1 MGDRLSVGDNVAV
14 LYFAPR
20 VAGGAKEWFI
30 VYGSNVSGQA
40 LKEVP
45 VIQEV
50 YRSIEYEHEGRI
62 VIRCTEPWSS
72 LHDRFHGDGGGFA
85 IDHWPGQ
92 TLSIPLAGDTK
103 DKYDTYIM
111 ELLNCMHRE
120 MTSGMHVPREPYPWA
135 RRGTRD
141 PGEARDRH
149 GDAAVSRLRRFN
161 TWGVPG
167 RGRRA
172 DPVAPGGRDPPEAPY
187 GDGGYAPGR
196 AVEPTSFDRGT
207 TKEFLKFLERVVDH
221 YFDCVAA
228 EPR

>member
-1 MGDRLSVGDNVAV
+1 MADRLSVGGNVAV
-14 LYFAPR
+14 LYSARRAP
-20 VAGGAKEWFI
+20 GYAKEWF
-30 VYGSNVSGQA
+30 VVHNSNPGGELCDAASVRELYTS
-40 LKEVP
+40 
-45 VIQEV
+45 EV
-50 YRSIEYEHEGRI
+50 YVHEGRI
-62 VIRCTEPWSS
+62 EIRCTGFWSS
-72 LHDRFHGDGGGFA
+72 LHDQIHEGGYG
-85 IDHWPGQ
+85 INRWPGQ
-92 TLSIPLAGDTK
+92 TLPIPAADDIK
-103 DKYDTYIM
+103 DKYDDFIL
-111 ELLNCMHRE
+111 ELLTCMHRE